1 MVSILSYLDPG
12 TGSIIIQSIVAG
24 LLGIAVAI
32 KLFWQR
38 IVGFFRFRKSGP
50 AGVEKAETKT
60 DN

>member
-1 MVSILSYLDPG
+1 MISIIAYLDPG

-38 IVGFFRFRKSGP
+38 IVGFFRFRKSEPVGE
-50 AGVEKAETKT
+50 EKAEPEAK
-60 DN
+60 D